1 MIRRPPVSTR
11 TDTLLPCTTLVRSHR
26 RRGPARG
33 IGERSPGQV
42 LGRAVGIGARTL
54 AGHGAGWCVRIVHV
68 VRVGVAGG
76 AVERQTAQRRQP
88 VQFQLAATRAGIG
101 GIEKYRCGS
110 ATRSEEHTSEI
121 QSLMRNSYAGL
132 CMK

>member
-1 MIRRPPVSTR
+1 MIRRPPRSTR
-11 TDTLLPCTTLVRSHR
+11 TDTLFPYTTLFLS
-26 RRGPARG
+26 
-33 IGERSPGQV
+33 V

-68 VRVGVAGG
+68 VRVGVSGG

-101 GIEKYRCGS
+101 GIVKYRCSS
-110 ATRSEEHTSEI
+110 ATVAVRDRPDLQVVDTCLEELLAVSQRSFHPPR
-121 QSLMRNSYAGL
+121 L
-132 CMK
+132 